1 MAQTAQDILESVFG
15 LTAFRGFQKDVIET
29 VAAGG
34 DALVLMPTGGGK
46 SLCYQIPALMRS
58 GMAVVVSP
66 LIALMADQVRALS
79 DAGVKAAYLNSTLAW
94 PEVADIKR
102 RAAAGDVDILY
113 VAPERLV
120 LESTLQFLSTV
131 RLSLFAIDE
140 AHCVSMWGHDFRPEY
155 AQLSVLRERWP
166 EVPRIALTA
175 TADLATREEICERL
189 LVNPKRFVA
198 SFDRPNI
205 RYRIVEKDH
214 AQHQLTHFIEDEHR
228 GESGIVYCLSRAKA
242 ESTAEKLVARGIN
255 ARAYHAGMDSQMRH
269 DNQAWF
275 INTPGAVICATI
287 AFGMGIDKPDVR
299 FVAHIDMPKSIENY
313 FQETGRAGRDGKPAQ
328 AWMCYGL
335 ADVVNQ
341 MRLIEMSDADDLY
354 KRRSSIK
361 LDAML
366 ALAET
371 VHCRRK
377 LLLNYFGEEAPE
389 TCGNCDNCRNP
400 KPKVDARAALKMAL
414 EALRDIGDKFKA
426 DYLVNVLVGK
436 TTALIKSYGHNKS
449 KWFGA
454 GAEHDARFWGAVLR
468 QALILGLIDKN
479 IENYGLISVNKKGEG
494 YIALPFPVT
503 VTLDHDY
510 DEEEKESES
519 VAPMGKGGAADEEL
533 FSMLKDLRKKVAKQ
547 HGLPPFVIFQD
558 PSLED
563 MAVQYP
569 ITFEEMQNITGV
581 GVGKARKF
589 GEEFIRL
596 IKAYVEEKEIIRP
609 QDMIVKGVASK
620 SGNKIFI
627 IQSIDRKMDF
637 EDIARAKDLDF
648 DELLTEIEG
657 IVNAGTK
664 LDISYYLKEFMDED
678 KIEDIYLYFK
688 EDAESDSLDAA
699 IEELGADYTEE
710 EIRLVRI
717 KFMCEQGN

>member
-1 MAQTAQDILESVFG
+1 MNVPVFCFCLKTATGAAQVQSRPSSLGTHGPLFSESKLAQTAQDILESVFG

-29 VAAGG
+29 VAAGD

-79 DAGVKAAYLNSTLAW
+79 DAGVKAAYINSTLAW

-214 AQHQLTHFIEDEHR
+214 AQRQLTHFIEDEHR

-313 FQETGRAGRDGKPAQ
+313 FQETGRAGRDGKPAE

-335 ADVVNQ
+335 TDVVNQ

-389 TCGNCDNCRNP
+389 TCGNCDNCLEPPEIIDATVAAQKLVSCIWRCNKLSGHTFGARHIVDVLLGNP
-400 KPKVDARAALKMAL
+400 TEKVFAEGHDKLSTFGIGKDLDPDQWRRLIRQLIVLRILTVDAERYSALALAGGRASELLKGKIRVTMRKNGLTATKAKSGRRGNKEEWNPSEEKRL
-414 EALRDIGDKFKA
+414 LFEALRAWRLEEARRLEQPAYCIFWDSALKA
-426 DYLVNVLVGK
+426 I
-436 TTALIKSYGHNKS
+436 A
-449 KWFGA
+449 
-454 GAEHDARFWGAVLR
+454 
-468 QALILGLIDKN
+468 QAKPGTI
-479 IENYGLISVNKKGEG
+479 
-494 YIALPFPVT
+494 
-503 VTLDHDY
+503 
-510 DEEEKESES
+510 
-519 VAPMGKGGAADEEL
+519 
-533 FSMLKDLRKKVAKQ
+533 
-547 HGLPPFVIFQD
+547 
-558 PSLED
+558 
-563 MAVQYP
+563 
-569 ITFEEMQNITGV
+569 EEMRRIDRIGNGRIE
-581 GVGKARKF
+581 KY
-589 GEEFIRL
+589 GEALLEV
-596 IKAYVEEKEIIRP
+596 IKA
-609 QDMIVKGVASK
+609 
-620 SGNKIFI
+620 
-627 IQSIDRKMDF
+627 F
-637 EDIARAKDLDF
+637 E
-648 DELLTEIEG
+648 
-657 IVNAGTK
+657 
-664 LDISYYLKEFMDED
+664 
-678 KIEDIYLYFK
+678 
-688 EDAESDSLDAA
+688 
-699 IEELGADYTEE
+699 ADDT
-710 EIRLVRI
+710 RL
-717 KFMCEQGN
+717 

>member
-79 DAGVKAAYLNSTLAW
+79 DAGVKAAYINSTLAW

-214 AQHQLTHFIEDEHR
+214 AQRQLTHFIEDEHR

-313 FQETGRAGRDGKPAQ
+313 FQETGRAGRDGKPAE

-389 TCGNCDNCRNP
+389 TCGNCDNCLEPSEIIDATVAAQKLVSCIWRCNKLSGHTFGARHIVDVLLGNP
-400 KPKVDARAALKMAL
+400 TEKVFAEGHDKLSTFGIGKDLDPDQWRRLIRQLIVLRILTVDAERYSALALAGSRASELLKGKIRVTMRKNGLTATKAKSGRRGNKEEWNPSEETRL
-414 EALRDIGDKFKA
+414 LFEALRAWRLEEARRLEQPAYCIFWDSALKA
-426 DYLVNVLVGK
+426 I
-436 TTALIKSYGHNKS
+436 A
-449 KWFGA
+449 
-454 GAEHDARFWGAVLR
+454 
-468 QALILGLIDKN
+468 QAKPGTI
-479 IENYGLISVNKKGEG
+479 
-494 YIALPFPVT
+494 
-503 VTLDHDY
+503 
-510 DEEEKESES
+510 
-519 VAPMGKGGAADEEL
+519 
-533 FSMLKDLRKKVAKQ
+533 
-547 HGLPPFVIFQD
+547 
-558 PSLED
+558 
-563 MAVQYP
+563 
-569 ITFEEMQNITGV
+569 EEMRRIDRIGNGRIE
-581 GVGKARKF
+581 KY
-589 GEEFIRL
+589 GEALLEV
-596 IKAYVEEKEIIRP
+596 IKA
-609 QDMIVKGVASK
+609 
-620 SGNKIFI
+620 
-627 IQSIDRKMDF
+627 F
-637 EDIARAKDLDF
+637 E
-648 DELLTEIEG
+648 
-657 IVNAGTK
+657 
-664 LDISYYLKEFMDED
+664 
-678 KIEDIYLYFK
+678 
-688 EDAESDSLDAA
+688 
-699 IEELGADYTEE
+699 ADDT
-710 EIRLVRI
+710 RL
-717 KFMCEQGN
+717 

>member
-29 VAAGG
+29 VAAGD

-66 LIALMADQVRALS
+66 LIALMADQVGALS
-79 DAGVKAAYLNSTLAW
+79 DAGVKAAYINSTLAW

-214 AQHQLTHFIEDEHR
+214 AQRQLTHFIEDEHR

-389 TCGNCDNCRNP
+389 TCGNCDNCLEPPEIIDATVAAQKLVSCIWRCNKLSGHTFGARHIVDVLLGNP
-400 KPKVDARAALKMAL
+400 TEKVFAEGHDKLSTFGIGKDLDPDQWRRLIRQLIVLRILTVDAERYSALALAGGRASELLKGKIRVTMRKNGLTATKAKSGRRGNKEEWNPSEETRL
-414 EALRDIGDKFKA
+414 LFEALRAWRLEEARRLEQPAYCIFWDSALKA
-426 DYLVNVLVGK
+426 I
-436 TTALIKSYGHNKS
+436 A
-449 KWFGA
+449 
-454 GAEHDARFWGAVLR
+454 
-468 QALILGLIDKN
+468 QAKPGTI
-479 IENYGLISVNKKGEG
+479 
-494 YIALPFPVT
+494 
-503 VTLDHDY
+503 
-510 DEEEKESES
+510 
-519 VAPMGKGGAADEEL
+519 
-533 FSMLKDLRKKVAKQ
+533 
-547 HGLPPFVIFQD
+547 
-558 PSLED
+558 
-563 MAVQYP
+563 
-569 ITFEEMQNITGV
+569 EEMRRIDRIGNGRIE
-581 GVGKARKF
+581 KY
-589 GEEFIRL
+589 GEALLEV
-596 IKAYVEEKEIIRP
+596 IKA
-609 QDMIVKGVASK
+609 
-620 SGNKIFI
+620 
-627 IQSIDRKMDF
+627 F
-637 EDIARAKDLDF
+637 E
-648 DELLTEIEG
+648 
-657 IVNAGTK
+657 
-664 LDISYYLKEFMDED
+664 
-678 KIEDIYLYFK
+678 
-688 EDAESDSLDAA
+688 
-699 IEELGADYTEE
+699 ADDT
-710 EIRLVRI
+710 RL
-717 KFMCEQGN
+717 

>member
-79 DAGVKAAYLNSTLAW
+79 DAGVKAAYINSTLAW

-214 AQHQLTHFIEDEHR
+214 AQRQLTHFIEDEHR

-389 TCGNCDNCRNP
+389 TCGNCDNCLEPPEIIDATVAAQKLVSCIWRCNKLSGHTFGARHIVDVLLGNP
-400 KPKVDARAALKMAL
+400 TEKVFAEGHDKLSTFGIGKDLDPDQWRRLIRQLIVLRILTVDAERYSALALAGGRASELLKGKIRVTMRKNGLTATKAKSGRRGNKEEWNPSEETRL
-414 EALRDIGDKFKA
+414 LFEALRAWRLEEARRLEQPAYCIFWDSALKA
-426 DYLVNVLVGK
+426 I
-436 TTALIKSYGHNKS
+436 A
-449 KWFGA
+449 
-454 GAEHDARFWGAVLR
+454 
-468 QALILGLIDKN
+468 QAKPGTI
-479 IENYGLISVNKKGEG
+479 
-494 YIALPFPVT
+494 
-503 VTLDHDY
+503 
-510 DEEEKESES
+510 
-519 VAPMGKGGAADEEL
+519 
-533 FSMLKDLRKKVAKQ
+533 
-547 HGLPPFVIFQD
+547 
-558 PSLED
+558 
-563 MAVQYP
+563 
-569 ITFEEMQNITGV
+569 EEMRRIDRIGNGRIE
-581 GVGKARKF
+581 KY
-589 GEEFIRL
+589 GEALLEV
-596 IKAYVEEKEIIRP
+596 IKA
-609 QDMIVKGVASK
+609 
-620 SGNKIFI
+620 
-627 IQSIDRKMDF
+627 F
-637 EDIARAKDLDF
+637 E
-648 DELLTEIEG
+648 
-657 IVNAGTK
+657 
-664 LDISYYLKEFMDED
+664 
-678 KIEDIYLYFK
+678 
-688 EDAESDSLDAA
+688 
-699 IEELGADYTEE
+699 ADDT
-710 EIRLVRI
+710 RL
-717 KFMCEQGN
+717 

>member
-79 DAGVKAAYLNSTLAW
+79 DAGVKAAYINSTLAW

-102 RAAAGDVDILY
+102 RVAAGDVDILY

-214 AQHQLTHFIEDEHR
+214 AQRQLTHFIEDEHR

-313 FQETGRAGRDGKPAQ
+313 FQETGRAGRDGKPAE

-389 TCGNCDNCRNP
+389 TCGNCDNCLEPPEIIDATVAAQKLVSCIWRCNKLSGHTFGARHIVDVLLGNP
-400 KPKVDARAALKMAL
+400 TEKVFAEGHDKLSTFGIGKDLDPDQWRRLIRQLIVLRILTVDAERYSALALAGGRASELLKGKIRVTMRKNGLTATKAKSGRRGNKEEWNPSEETRL
-414 EALRDIGDKFKA
+414 LFEALRAWRLEEARRLEQPAYCIFWDSALKA
-426 DYLVNVLVGK
+426 I
-436 TTALIKSYGHNKS
+436 A
-449 KWFGA
+449 
-454 GAEHDARFWGAVLR
+454 
-468 QALILGLIDKN
+468 QAKPGTI
-479 IENYGLISVNKKGEG
+479 
-494 YIALPFPVT
+494 
-503 VTLDHDY
+503 
-510 DEEEKESES
+510 
-519 VAPMGKGGAADEEL
+519 
-533 FSMLKDLRKKVAKQ
+533 
-547 HGLPPFVIFQD
+547 
-558 PSLED
+558 
-563 MAVQYP
+563 
-569 ITFEEMQNITGV
+569 EEMRRIDRIGNGRIE
-581 GVGKARKF
+581 KY
-589 GEEFIRL
+589 GEALLEV
-596 IKAYVEEKEIIRP
+596 IKA
-609 QDMIVKGVASK
+609 
-620 SGNKIFI
+620 
-627 IQSIDRKMDF
+627 F
-637 EDIARAKDLDF
+637 E
-648 DELLTEIEG
+648 
-657 IVNAGTK
+657 
-664 LDISYYLKEFMDED
+664 
-678 KIEDIYLYFK
+678 
-688 EDAESDSLDAA
+688 
-699 IEELGADYTEE
+699 ADDTH
-710 EIRLVRI
+710 L
-717 KFMCEQGN
+717 

>member
-79 DAGVKAAYLNSTLAW
+79 DAGVKAAYINSTLAW

-214 AQHQLTHFIEDEHR
+214 AQRQLTHFIEDEHR

-313 FQETGRAGRDGKPAQ
+313 FQETGRAGRDGKPAE

-361 LDAML
+361 LDEML

-389 TCGNCDNCRNP
+389 TCGNCDNCLEPPEIIDATVAAQKLVSCIWRCNKLSGHTFGARHIVDVLLGNP
-400 KPKVDARAALKMAL
+400 TEKVFAEGHDKLSTFGIGKDLDPDQWRRLIRQLIVLRILTVDAERYSALALAGGRASELLKGKIRVTMRKNGLTATKAKSGRRGNKEEWNPSEETRL
-414 EALRDIGDKFKA
+414 LFEALRAWRLEEARRLEQPAYCIFWDSALKA
-426 DYLVNVLVGK
+426 I
-436 TTALIKSYGHNKS
+436 A
-449 KWFGA
+449 
-454 GAEHDARFWGAVLR
+454 
-468 QALILGLIDKN
+468 QAKPGTI
-479 IENYGLISVNKKGEG
+479 
-494 YIALPFPVT
+494 
-503 VTLDHDY
+503 
-510 DEEEKESES
+510 
-519 VAPMGKGGAADEEL
+519 
-533 FSMLKDLRKKVAKQ
+533 
-547 HGLPPFVIFQD
+547 
-558 PSLED
+558 
-563 MAVQYP
+563 
-569 ITFEEMQNITGV
+569 EEMRRIDRIGNGRIE
-581 GVGKARKF
+581 KY
-589 GEEFIRL
+589 GEALLEV
-596 IKAYVEEKEIIRP
+596 IKA
-609 QDMIVKGVASK
+609 
-620 SGNKIFI
+620 
-627 IQSIDRKMDF
+627 F
-637 EDIARAKDLDF
+637 E
-648 DELLTEIEG
+648 
-657 IVNAGTK
+657 
-664 LDISYYLKEFMDED
+664 
-678 KIEDIYLYFK
+678 
-688 EDAESDSLDAA
+688 
-699 IEELGADYTEE
+699 ADDT
-710 EIRLVRI
+710 RL
-717 KFMCEQGN
+717 

>member
-79 DAGVKAAYLNSTLAW
+79 DAGVKAAYINSTLAW

-214 AQHQLTHFIEDEHR
+214 AQRQLTHFIEDEHR

-313 FQETGRAGRDGKPAQ
+313 FQETGRAGRDGKPAE

-389 TCGNCDNCRNP
+389 TCGNCDNCLEPPEIIDATIAAQKLVSCIWRCNKLSGHTFGARHIVDVLLGNP
-400 KPKVDARAALKMAL
+400 TEKVFAEGHDKLSTFGIGKDLAPDQWRRLIRQLIVLRILTVDAERYSALALAGGRASELLKGKIRVTMRKNGLTATKAKSGRRGNKEEWNPSEETRL
-414 EALRDIGDKFKA
+414 LFEALRAWRLEEARRLEQPAYCIFWDSALKA
-426 DYLVNVLVGK
+426 I
-436 TTALIKSYGHNKS
+436 A
-449 KWFGA
+449 
-454 GAEHDARFWGAVLR
+454 
-468 QALILGLIDKN
+468 QAKPGTI
-479 IENYGLISVNKKGEG
+479 
-494 YIALPFPVT
+494 
-503 VTLDHDY
+503 
-510 DEEEKESES
+510 
-519 VAPMGKGGAADEEL
+519 
-533 FSMLKDLRKKVAKQ
+533 
-547 HGLPPFVIFQD
+547 
-558 PSLED
+558 
-563 MAVQYP
+563 
-569 ITFEEMQNITGV
+569 EEMRRIDRIGNGRIE
-581 GVGKARKF
+581 KY
-589 GEEFIRL
+589 GEALLEV
-596 IKAYVEEKEIIRP
+596 IKA
-609 QDMIVKGVASK
+609 
-620 SGNKIFI
+620 
-627 IQSIDRKMDF
+627 F
-637 EDIARAKDLDF
+637 E
-648 DELLTEIEG
+648 
-657 IVNAGTK
+657 
-664 LDISYYLKEFMDED
+664 
-678 KIEDIYLYFK
+678 
-688 EDAESDSLDAA
+688 
-699 IEELGADYTEE
+699 ADDT
-710 EIRLVRI
+710 RL
-717 KFMCEQGN
+717 

>member
-79 DAGVKAAYLNSTLAW
+79 DAGVKAAYINSTLAW

-214 AQHQLTHFIEDEHR
+214 AQRQLTHFIEDEHR

-389 TCGNCDNCRNP
+389 TCGNCDNCLEPPEKLVSCIWRCNKLSGHTFGARHIVDVLLGNP
-400 KPKVDARAALKMAL
+400 TEKVFAEGHDKLSTFGIGKDLDPDQWRRLIRQLIVLRILTVDAERYSALALAGGRASELLKGKIRVTMRKNGLTATKAKSGRRGNKEEWNPSEETRL
-414 EALRDIGDKFKA
+414 LFEALRAWRLEEARRLEQPAYCIFWDSALKA
-426 DYLVNVLVGK
+426 I
-436 TTALIKSYGHNKS
+436 A
-449 KWFGA
+449 
-454 GAEHDARFWGAVLR
+454 
-468 QALILGLIDKN
+468 QAKPGTI
-479 IENYGLISVNKKGEG
+479 
-494 YIALPFPVT
+494 
-503 VTLDHDY
+503 
-510 DEEEKESES
+510 
-519 VAPMGKGGAADEEL
+519 
-533 FSMLKDLRKKVAKQ
+533 
-547 HGLPPFVIFQD
+547 
-558 PSLED
+558 
-563 MAVQYP
+563 
-569 ITFEEMQNITGV
+569 EEMRRIDRIGNGRIE
-581 GVGKARKF
+581 KY
-589 GEEFIRL
+589 GEALLEV
-596 IKAYVEEKEIIRP
+596 IKA
-609 QDMIVKGVASK
+609 
-620 SGNKIFI
+620 
-627 IQSIDRKMDF
+627 F
-637 EDIARAKDLDF
+637 E
-648 DELLTEIEG
+648 
-657 IVNAGTK
+657 
-664 LDISYYLKEFMDED
+664 
-678 KIEDIYLYFK
+678 
-688 EDAESDSLDAA
+688 
-699 IEELGADYTEE
+699 ADDT
-710 EIRLVRI
+710 RL
-717 KFMCEQGN
+717 

>member
-79 DAGVKAAYLNSTLAW
+79 DAGVKAAYINSTLAW

-102 RAAAGDVDILY
+102 RVAAGDVDILY

-214 AQHQLTHFIEDEHR
+214 AQRQLTHFIEDEHR

-313 FQETGRAGRDGKPAQ
+313 FQETGRAGRDGKPAE

-389 TCGNCDNCRNP
+389 TCGNCDNCLEPPEIIDATVAAQKLVSCIWRCNKLSGHTFGARHIVDVLLGNP
-400 KPKVDARAALKMAL
+400 TEKVFAEGHDKLSTFGIGKDLDPDQWRRLIRQLIVLRILTVDAERYSALALAGGRASELLKGKIRVTMRKNGLTATKAKSGRRGNKEEWNPSEETRL
-414 EALRDIGDKFKA
+414 LFEALRAWRLEEARRLEQPAYCIFWDSALKA
-426 DYLVNVLVGK
+426 I
-436 TTALIKSYGHNKS
+436 A
-449 KWFGA
+449 
-454 GAEHDARFWGAVLR
+454 
-468 QALILGLIDKN
+468 QAKPGTI
-479 IENYGLISVNKKGEG
+479 
-494 YIALPFPVT
+494 
-503 VTLDHDY
+503 
-510 DEEEKESES
+510 
-519 VAPMGKGGAADEEL
+519 
-533 FSMLKDLRKKVAKQ
+533 
-547 HGLPPFVIFQD
+547 
-558 PSLED
+558 
-563 MAVQYP
+563 
-569 ITFEEMQNITGV
+569 EEMRRIDRIGNGRIE
-581 GVGKARKF
+581 KY
-589 GEEFIRL
+589 GEALLEV
-596 IKAYVEEKEIIRP
+596 IKA
-609 QDMIVKGVASK
+609 
-620 SGNKIFI
+620 
-627 IQSIDRKMDF
+627 F
-637 EDIARAKDLDF
+637 E
-648 DELLTEIEG
+648 
-657 IVNAGTK
+657 
-664 LDISYYLKEFMDED
+664 
-678 KIEDIYLYFK
+678 
-688 EDAESDSLDAA
+688 
-699 IEELGADYTEE
+699 ADDT
-710 EIRLVRI
+710 RL
-717 KFMCEQGN
+717 

>member
-79 DAGVKAAYLNSTLAW
+79 DAGVKAAYINSTLAW

-102 RAAAGDVDILY
+102 RATAGDVDILY

-214 AQHQLTHFIEDEHR
+214 AQRQLTHFIEDEHR

-389 TCGNCDNCRNP
+389 TCGNCDNCLEPPEIIDATVAAQKLVSCIWRCNKLSGHTFGARHIVDVLLGNP
-400 KPKVDARAALKMAL
+400 TEKVFAEGHDKLSTFGIGKDLDPDQWRRLIRQLIVLRILTVDAERYSALALAGGRASELLKGKIRVTMRKNGLTATKAKSGRRGNKEEWNPSEETRL
-414 EALRDIGDKFKA
+414 LFEALRAWRLEEARRLEQPAYCIFWDSALKA
-426 DYLVNVLVGK
+426 I
-436 TTALIKSYGHNKS
+436 A
-449 KWFGA
+449 
-454 GAEHDARFWGAVLR
+454 
-468 QALILGLIDKN
+468 QAKPGTI
-479 IENYGLISVNKKGEG
+479 
-494 YIALPFPVT
+494 
-503 VTLDHDY
+503 
-510 DEEEKESES
+510 
-519 VAPMGKGGAADEEL
+519 
-533 FSMLKDLRKKVAKQ
+533 
-547 HGLPPFVIFQD
+547 
-558 PSLED
+558 
-563 MAVQYP
+563 
-569 ITFEEMQNITGV
+569 EEMRRIDRIGNGRIE
-581 GVGKARKF
+581 KY
-589 GEEFIRL
+589 GEALLEV
-596 IKAYVEEKEIIRP
+596 IKA
-609 QDMIVKGVASK
+609 
-620 SGNKIFI
+620 
-627 IQSIDRKMDF
+627 F
-637 EDIARAKDLDF
+637 E
-648 DELLTEIEG
+648 
-657 IVNAGTK
+657 
-664 LDISYYLKEFMDED
+664 
-678 KIEDIYLYFK
+678 
-688 EDAESDSLDAA
+688 
-699 IEELGADYTEE
+699 ADDT
-710 EIRLVRI
+710 RL
-717 KFMCEQGN
+717 

>member
-1 MAQTAQDILESVFG
+1 MLKCLPLTGGRTGTVFSENFRVNVPVFFFCLKTATGAAQVQSRPSSLGPLFSESKLAQTAQDILESVFG

-79 DAGVKAAYLNSTLAW
+79 DAGVKAAYINSTLAW

-214 AQHQLTHFIEDEHR
+214 AQRQLTHFIEDEHR

-313 FQETGRAGRDGKPAQ
+313 FQETGRAGRDGKPAE

-389 TCGNCDNCRNP
+389 TCGNCDNCLEPPEIIDATVAAQKLVSCIWRCNKLSGHTFGARHIVDVLLGNP
-400 KPKVDARAALKMAL
+400 TEKVFAEGHDKLSTFGIGKDLDPDQWRRLIRQLIVLRILTVDAERYSALALAGGRASELLKGKIRVTMRKNGLTATKAKSGRRGNKEEWNPSEETRL
-414 EALRDIGDKFKA
+414 LFEALRAWRLEEARRLEQPAYCIFWDSALKA
-426 DYLVNVLVGK
+426 I
-436 TTALIKSYGHNKS
+436 A
-449 KWFGA
+449 
-454 GAEHDARFWGAVLR
+454 
-468 QALILGLIDKN
+468 QAKPGTI
-479 IENYGLISVNKKGEG
+479 
-494 YIALPFPVT
+494 
-503 VTLDHDY
+503 
-510 DEEEKESES
+510 
-519 VAPMGKGGAADEEL
+519 
-533 FSMLKDLRKKVAKQ
+533 
-547 HGLPPFVIFQD
+547 
-558 PSLED
+558 
-563 MAVQYP
+563 
-569 ITFEEMQNITGV
+569 EEMRRIDRIGNGRIE
-581 GVGKARKF
+581 KY
-589 GEEFIRL
+589 GEALLEV
-596 IKAYVEEKEIIRP
+596 IKA
-609 QDMIVKGVASK
+609 
-620 SGNKIFI
+620 
-627 IQSIDRKMDF
+627 F
-637 EDIARAKDLDF
+637 E
-648 DELLTEIEG
+648 
-657 IVNAGTK
+657 
-664 LDISYYLKEFMDED
+664 
-678 KIEDIYLYFK
+678 
-688 EDAESDSLDAA
+688 
-699 IEELGADYTEE
+699 ADDT
-710 EIRLVRI
+710 RL
-717 KFMCEQGN
+717 

>member
-29 VAAGG
+29 VAAGD

-66 LIALMADQVRALS
+66 LIALMADQVGALS
-79 DAGVKAAYLNSTLAW
+79 DAGVKAAYINSTLAW

-214 AQHQLTHFIEDEHR
+214 AQRQLTHFIEDEHR

-313 FQETGRAGRDGKPAQ
+313 FQETGRAGRDGKPAE

-389 TCGNCDNCRNP
+389 TCGNCDNCLEPPEIIDATVAAQKLVSCIWRCNKLSGHTFGARHIVDVLLGNP
-400 KPKVDARAALKMAL
+400 TEKVFAEGHDKLSTFGIGKDLDPDQWRRLIRQLIVLRILTVDAERYSALALAGGRASELLKGKIRVTMRKNGLTATKAKSGRRGNKEEWNPSEETRL
-414 EALRDIGDKFKA
+414 LFEALRAWRLEEARRLEQPAYCIFWDSALKA
-426 DYLVNVLVGK
+426 I
-436 TTALIKSYGHNKS
+436 A
-449 KWFGA
+449 
-454 GAEHDARFWGAVLR
+454 
-468 QALILGLIDKN
+468 QAKPGTI
-479 IENYGLISVNKKGEG
+479 
-494 YIALPFPVT
+494 
-503 VTLDHDY
+503 
-510 DEEEKESES
+510 
-519 VAPMGKGGAADEEL
+519 
-533 FSMLKDLRKKVAKQ
+533 
-547 HGLPPFVIFQD
+547 
-558 PSLED
+558 
-563 MAVQYP
+563 
-569 ITFEEMQNITGV
+569 EEM
-581 GVGKARKF
+581 R
-589 GEEFIRL
+589 R
-596 IKAYVEEKEIIRP
+596 
-609 QDMIVKGVASK
+609 
-620 SGNKIFI
+620 
-627 IQSIDRKMDF
+627 IDRIGNGRIEKYG
-637 EDIARAKDLDF
+637 EAPLERAL
-648 DELLTEIEG
+648 
-657 IVNAGTK
+657 
-664 LDISYYLKEFMDED
+664 
-678 KIEDIYLYFK
+678 
-688 EDAESDSLDAA
+688 
-699 IEELGADYTEE
+699 
-710 EIRLVRI
+710 
-717 KFMCEQGN
+717 

>member
-1 MAQTAQDILESVFG
+1 MNVPVFFFCLKTATGAAQVQSRPSSLGTHGPLFSESKLAQTAQDILESVFG

-29 VAAGG
+29 VAAGD

-79 DAGVKAAYLNSTLAW
+79 DAGVKAAYINSTLAW

-102 RAAAGDVDILY
+102 RAVAGDVDILY

-214 AQHQLTHFIEDEHR
+214 AQRQLTHFIEDEHR

-313 FQETGRAGRDGKPAQ
+313 FQETGRAGRDGKPAE

-389 TCGNCDNCRNP
+389 TCGNCDNCLEPPEIIDATIAAQKLVSCIWRCNKLSGHTFGARHIVDVLLGNP
-400 KPKVDARAALKMAL
+400 TEKVFAEGHDKLSTFGIGKDLDPDQWRRLIRQLIVLRILTVDAERYSALALAGGRASELLKGKIRVTMRKNGLTATKAKSGRRGNKEEWNPSEETRL
-414 EALRDIGDKFKA
+414 LFEALRAWRLEEARRLEQPAYCIFWDSALKA
-426 DYLVNVLVGK
+426 I
-436 TTALIKSYGHNKS
+436 A
-449 KWFGA
+449 
-454 GAEHDARFWGAVLR
+454 
-468 QALILGLIDKN
+468 QAKPGTI
-479 IENYGLISVNKKGEG
+479 
-494 YIALPFPVT
+494 
-503 VTLDHDY
+503 
-510 DEEEKESES
+510 
-519 VAPMGKGGAADEEL
+519 
-533 FSMLKDLRKKVAKQ
+533 
-547 HGLPPFVIFQD
+547 
-558 PSLED
+558 
-563 MAVQYP
+563 
-569 ITFEEMQNITGV
+569 EEMRRIDRIGNGRIE
-581 GVGKARKF
+581 KY
-589 GEEFIRL
+589 GEALLEV
-596 IKAYVEEKEIIRP
+596 IKA
-609 QDMIVKGVASK
+609 
-620 SGNKIFI
+620 
-627 IQSIDRKMDF
+627 F
-637 EDIARAKDLDF
+637 E
-648 DELLTEIEG
+648 
-657 IVNAGTK
+657 
-664 LDISYYLKEFMDED
+664 
-678 KIEDIYLYFK
+678 
-688 EDAESDSLDAA
+688 
-699 IEELGADYTEE
+699 ADDT
-710 EIRLVRI
+710 RL
-717 KFMCEQGN
+717 

>member
-1 MAQTAQDILESVFG
+1 MNVPVFCFCLKTATGAAQVQSRPSSLGTHGPLFSESKLAQTAQDILESVFG

-29 VAAGG
+29 VAAGD

-79 DAGVKAAYLNSTLAW
+79 DAGVKAAYINSTLAW

-175 TADLATREEICERL
+175 TADLVTREEICERL

-214 AQHQLTHFIEDEHR
+214 AQRQLTHFIEDEHR

-242 ESTAEKLVARGIN
+242 ESTAEKLVVCGIN

-313 FQETGRAGRDGKPAQ
+313 FQETGRAGRDGKPAE

-377 LLLNYFGEEAPE
+377 LLLHYFGEEAPE
-389 TCGNCDNCRNP
+389 TCGNCDNCLEPPEIIDATVAAQKLVSCIWRCNKLSGHTFGARHIVDVLLGNP
-400 KPKVDARAALKMAL
+400 TEKVFAEGHDKLSTFGIGKDLDPDQWRRLIRQLIVLRILTVDAERYSALALAGGRASELLKGKIRVTMRKNGLTATKAKSGRRGNKEEWNPSEETRL
-414 EALRDIGDKFKA
+414 LFEALRAWRLEEARRLEQPAYCIFWDSALKA
-426 DYLVNVLVGK
+426 I
-436 TTALIKSYGHNKS
+436 A
-449 KWFGA
+449 
-454 GAEHDARFWGAVLR
+454 
-468 QALILGLIDKN
+468 QAKPGTI
-479 IENYGLISVNKKGEG
+479 
-494 YIALPFPVT
+494 
-503 VTLDHDY
+503 
-510 DEEEKESES
+510 
-519 VAPMGKGGAADEEL
+519 
-533 FSMLKDLRKKVAKQ
+533 
-547 HGLPPFVIFQD
+547 
-558 PSLED
+558 
-563 MAVQYP
+563 
-569 ITFEEMQNITGV
+569 EEMRRIDRIGNGRIE
-581 GVGKARKF
+581 KY
-589 GEEFIRL
+589 GEALLEV
-596 IKAYVEEKEIIRP
+596 IKA
-609 QDMIVKGVASK
+609 
-620 SGNKIFI
+620 
-627 IQSIDRKMDF
+627 F
-637 EDIARAKDLDF
+637 E
-648 DELLTEIEG
+648 
-657 IVNAGTK
+657 
-664 LDISYYLKEFMDED
+664 
-678 KIEDIYLYFK
+678 
-688 EDAESDSLDAA
+688 
-699 IEELGADYTEE
+699 ADDT
-710 EIRLVRI
+710 RL
-717 KFMCEQGN
+717 

>member
-214 AQHQLTHFIEDEHR
+214 AQRQLTHFIEDEHR

-389 TCGNCDNCRNP
+389 TCGNCDNCLEPPEIIDATVAAQKLVSCIWRCNKLSGHTFGARHIVDVLLGNP
-400 KPKVDARAALKMAL
+400 TEKVFAEGHDKLSTFGIGKDLDPDQWRRLIRQLIVLRILTVDAESYSALALAGGRASELLKGKIRVTMRKNGLTATKAKSGRHGNKEEWNPSEETRL
-414 EALRDIGDKFKA
+414 LFEALRAWRLEEARRLEQPAYCIFWDSALKA
-426 DYLVNVLVGK
+426 I
-436 TTALIKSYGHNKS
+436 A
-449 KWFGA
+449 
-454 GAEHDARFWGAVLR
+454 
-468 QALILGLIDKN
+468 QAKPGTI
-479 IENYGLISVNKKGEG
+479 
-494 YIALPFPVT
+494 
-503 VTLDHDY
+503 
-510 DEEEKESES
+510 
-519 VAPMGKGGAADEEL
+519 
-533 FSMLKDLRKKVAKQ
+533 
-547 HGLPPFVIFQD
+547 
-558 PSLED
+558 
-563 MAVQYP
+563 
-569 ITFEEMQNITGV
+569 EEMRRIDRIGNGRIE
-581 GVGKARKF
+581 KY
-589 GEEFIRL
+589 GEALLEV
-596 IKAYVEEKEIIRP
+596 IKA
-609 QDMIVKGVASK
+609 
-620 SGNKIFI
+620 
-627 IQSIDRKMDF
+627 F
-637 EDIARAKDLDF
+637 E
-648 DELLTEIEG
+648 
-657 IVNAGTK
+657 
-664 LDISYYLKEFMDED
+664 
-678 KIEDIYLYFK
+678 
-688 EDAESDSLDAA
+688 
-699 IEELGADYTEE
+699 ADDT
-710 EIRLVRI
+710 RL
-717 KFMCEQGN
+717 

>member
-389 TCGNCDNCRNP
+389 TCGNCDNCLEPPEIIDATVAAQKLVSCIWRCNKLSGHTFGARHIVDVLLGNP
-400 KPKVDARAALKMAL
+400 TEKVFAEGHDKLSTFGIGKDLDPDQWRRLIRQLIVLRILTVDAERYSALALAGGRASELLKGKIRVTMRKNGLTATKAKSGRRGNKEEWTPSEETRL
-414 EALRDIGDKFKA
+414 LFEALRAWRLEEARRLEQPAYCIFWDSALKA
-426 DYLVNVLVGK
+426 I
-436 TTALIKSYGHNKS
+436 A
-449 KWFGA
+449 
-454 GAEHDARFWGAVLR
+454 
-468 QALILGLIDKN
+468 QAKPGTI
-479 IENYGLISVNKKGEG
+479 
-494 YIALPFPVT
+494 
-503 VTLDHDY
+503 
-510 DEEEKESES
+510 
-519 VAPMGKGGAADEEL
+519 
-533 FSMLKDLRKKVAKQ
+533 
-547 HGLPPFVIFQD
+547 
-558 PSLED
+558 
-563 MAVQYP
+563 
-569 ITFEEMQNITGV
+569 EEMRRIDRIGNGRIE
-581 GVGKARKF
+581 KY
-589 GEEFIRL
+589 GEALLEV
-596 IKAYVEEKEIIRP
+596 IKA
-609 QDMIVKGVASK
+609 
-620 SGNKIFI
+620 
-627 IQSIDRKMDF
+627 F
-637 EDIARAKDLDF
+637 E
-648 DELLTEIEG
+648 
-657 IVNAGTK
+657 
-664 LDISYYLKEFMDED
+664 
-678 KIEDIYLYFK
+678 
-688 EDAESDSLDAA
+688 
-699 IEELGADYTEE
+699 ADDT
-710 EIRLVRI
+710 RL
-717 KFMCEQGN
+717 

>member
-79 DAGVKAAYLNSTLAW
+79 DAGVKAAYINSTLAW

-214 AQHQLTHFIEDEHR
+214 AQRQLTHFIEDEHR

-313 FQETGRAGRDGKPAQ
+313 FQETGRAGRDGKPAE

-389 TCGNCDNCRNP
+389 TCGNCDNCLEPPEIIDATVAAQKLVSCIWRCNKLSGHTFGARHIVDVLLGNP
-400 KPKVDARAALKMAL
+400 TEKVFAEGHDKLSTFGIGKELDPDQWRRLIRQLIVLRILTVDAERYSALALAGGRASELLKGKIRVTMRKNGLTATKAKSGRRGNKEEWNPSEETRL
-414 EALRDIGDKFKA
+414 LFEALRAWRLEEARRLEQPAYCIFWDSALKA
-426 DYLVNVLVGK
+426 I
-436 TTALIKSYGHNKS
+436 A
-449 KWFGA
+449 
-454 GAEHDARFWGAVLR
+454 
-468 QALILGLIDKN
+468 QAKPGTI
-479 IENYGLISVNKKGEG
+479 
-494 YIALPFPVT
+494 
-503 VTLDHDY
+503 
-510 DEEEKESES
+510 
-519 VAPMGKGGAADEEL
+519 
-533 FSMLKDLRKKVAKQ
+533 
-547 HGLPPFVIFQD
+547 
-558 PSLED
+558 
-563 MAVQYP
+563 
-569 ITFEEMQNITGV
+569 EEMRRIDRIGNGRIE
-581 GVGKARKF
+581 KY
-589 GEEFIRL
+589 GEALLEV
-596 IKAYVEEKEIIRP
+596 IKA
-609 QDMIVKGVASK
+609 
-620 SGNKIFI
+620 
-627 IQSIDRKMDF
+627 F
-637 EDIARAKDLDF
+637 E
-648 DELLTEIEG
+648 
-657 IVNAGTK
+657 
-664 LDISYYLKEFMDED
+664 
-678 KIEDIYLYFK
+678 
-688 EDAESDSLDAA
+688 
-699 IEELGADYTEE
+699 ADDT
-710 EIRLVRI
+710 RL
-717 KFMCEQGN
+717 

>member
-1 MAQTAQDILESVFG
+1 MNVPVFCFCLKTATGAAQVQSRPSSLGTHGPLFSESKLAQTAQDILESVFG

-79 DAGVKAAYLNSTLAW
+79 DAGVKAAYINSTLAW

-214 AQHQLTHFIEDEHR
+214 AQRQLTHFIEDEHR

-313 FQETGRAGRDGKPAQ
+313 FQETGRAGRDGKPAE

-335 ADVVNQ
+335 TDVVNQ

-389 TCGNCDNCRNP
+389 TCGNCDNCLEPPEIIDATVAAQKLVSCIWRCNKLSGHTFGARHIVDVLLGNP
-400 KPKVDARAALKMAL
+400 TEKVFAEGHDKLSTFGIGKDLDPDQWRRLIRQLIVLRILTVDAERYSALALAGGRASELLKGKIRVTMRKNGLTATKAKSGRRGNKEEWNPSEETRL
-414 EALRDIGDKFKA
+414 LFEALRAWRLEEARRLEQPAYCIFWDSALKA
-426 DYLVNVLVGK
+426 I
-436 TTALIKSYGHNKS
+436 A
-449 KWFGA
+449 
-454 GAEHDARFWGAVLR
+454 
-468 QALILGLIDKN
+468 QAKPGTI
-479 IENYGLISVNKKGEG
+479 
-494 YIALPFPVT
+494 
-503 VTLDHDY
+503 
-510 DEEEKESES
+510 
-519 VAPMGKGGAADEEL
+519 
-533 FSMLKDLRKKVAKQ
+533 
-547 HGLPPFVIFQD
+547 
-558 PSLED
+558 
-563 MAVQYP
+563 
-569 ITFEEMQNITGV
+569 EEMRRIDRIGNGRIE
-581 GVGKARKF
+581 KY
-589 GEEFIRL
+589 GEALLEV
-596 IKAYVEEKEIIRP
+596 IKA
-609 QDMIVKGVASK
+609 
-620 SGNKIFI
+620 
-627 IQSIDRKMDF
+627 F
-637 EDIARAKDLDF
+637 E
-648 DELLTEIEG
+648 
-657 IVNAGTK
+657 
-664 LDISYYLKEFMDED
+664 
-678 KIEDIYLYFK
+678 
-688 EDAESDSLDAA
+688 
-699 IEELGADYTEE
+699 ADDT
-710 EIRLVRI
+710 RL
-717 KFMCEQGN
+717 

>member
-29 VAAGG
+29 VAVGG

-214 AQHQLTHFIEDEHR
+214 AQRQLTHFIEDEHR

-313 FQETGRAGRDGKPAQ
+313 FQETGRAGRDGKPAE

-389 TCGNCDNCRNP
+389 TCGNCDNCLEPPEIIDATIAAQKLVSCIWRCNKLSGHTFGARHIVDVLLGNP
-400 KPKVDARAALKMAL
+400 TEKVFAEGHDKLSTFGIGKDLDPDQWRRLIRQLIVLRILTVDAERYSALALTGGRASELLKGKIRVTMRKNGLTATKAKSGRRGNKEEWNPSEETRL
-414 EALRDIGDKFKA
+414 LFEALRAWRLEEARRLEQPAYCIFWDSALKA
-426 DYLVNVLVGK
+426 I
-436 TTALIKSYGHNKS
+436 A
-449 KWFGA
+449 
-454 GAEHDARFWGAVLR
+454 
-468 QALILGLIDKN
+468 QAKPGTI
-479 IENYGLISVNKKGEG
+479 
-494 YIALPFPVT
+494 
-503 VTLDHDY
+503 
-510 DEEEKESES
+510 
-519 VAPMGKGGAADEEL
+519 
-533 FSMLKDLRKKVAKQ
+533 
-547 HGLPPFVIFQD
+547 
-558 PSLED
+558 
-563 MAVQYP
+563 
-569 ITFEEMQNITGV
+569 EEMRRIDRIGNGRIE
-581 GVGKARKF
+581 KY
-589 GEEFIRL
+589 GEALLEV
-596 IKAYVEEKEIIRP
+596 IKA
-609 QDMIVKGVASK
+609 
-620 SGNKIFI
+620 
-627 IQSIDRKMDF
+627 F
-637 EDIARAKDLDF
+637 E
-648 DELLTEIEG
+648 
-657 IVNAGTK
+657 
-664 LDISYYLKEFMDED
+664 
-678 KIEDIYLYFK
+678 
-688 EDAESDSLDAA
+688 
-699 IEELGADYTEE
+699 ADDT
-710 EIRLVRI
+710 RL
-717 KFMCEQGN
+717 

>member
-79 DAGVKAAYLNSTLAW
+79 DAGVKAAYINSTLAW

-214 AQHQLTHFIEDEHR
+214 AQRQLTHFIEDEHR

-313 FQETGRAGRDGKPAQ
+313 FQETGRAGRDGKPAE

-389 TCGNCDNCRNP
+389 TCGNCDNCLEPPEIIDATVAAQKLVSCIWRCNKLSGHTFGARHIVDVLLGNP
-400 KPKVDARAALKMAL
+400 TEKVFAEGHDKLSTFGIGKDLDPDQWRRLIRQLIVLRILTVDAERYSALALAGGRASELLKGKIRVTMRKNGLTATKAKSGRRGNKEEWNPSEETRL
-414 EALRDIGDKFKA
+414 LFEALRAWRLEEARRLEQPAYCIFWDSALKA
-426 DYLVNVLVGK
+426 I
-436 TTALIKSYGHNKS
+436 A
-449 KWFGA
+449 
-454 GAEHDARFWGAVLR
+454 
-468 QALILGLIDKN
+468 QAKPGTI
-479 IENYGLISVNKKGEG
+479 
-494 YIALPFPVT
+494 
-503 VTLDHDY
+503 
-510 DEEEKESES
+510 
-519 VAPMGKGGAADEEL
+519 
-533 FSMLKDLRKKVAKQ
+533 
-547 HGLPPFVIFQD
+547 
-558 PSLED
+558 
-563 MAVQYP
+563 
-569 ITFEEMQNITGV
+569 EEMRRIDRIGNGRIE
-581 GVGKARKF
+581 KY
-589 GEEFIRL
+589 GEALLEV
-596 IKAYVEEKEIIRP
+596 IKA
-609 QDMIVKGVASK
+609 
-620 SGNKIFI
+620 
-627 IQSIDRKMDF
+627 F
-637 EDIARAKDLDF
+637 E
-648 DELLTEIEG
+648 
-657 IVNAGTK
+657 
-664 LDISYYLKEFMDED
+664 
-678 KIEDIYLYFK
+678 
-688 EDAESDSLDAA
+688 
-699 IEELGADYTEE
+699 ADDTH
-710 EIRLVRI
+710 L
-717 KFMCEQGN
+717 

>member
-1 MAQTAQDILESVFG
+1 MNVPVFCFCLKTATGAAQVQSRPSSLGTHGPLFSESKLAQTAQDILESVFG

-29 VAAGG
+29 VAAGD

-79 DAGVKAAYLNSTLAW
+79 DAGVKAAYINSTLAW

-214 AQHQLTHFIEDEHR
+214 AQRQLTHFIEDEHR

-275 INTPGAVICATI
+275 INTPGTVICATI

-313 FQETGRAGRDGKPAQ
+313 FQETGRAGRDGKPAE

-335 ADVVNQ
+335 TDVVNQ

-389 TCGNCDNCRNP
+389 TCGNCDNCLEPPEIIDATVAAQKLVSCIWRCNKLSGHTFGARHIVDVLLGNP
-400 KPKVDARAALKMAL
+400 TEKVFAEGHDKLSTFGIGKDLDPDQWRRLIRQLIVLRILTVDAERYSALALAGGRASELLKGKIRVTMRKNGLTATKAKSGRRGNKEEWNPSEETRL
-414 EALRDIGDKFKA
+414 LFEALRAWRLEEARRLEQPAYCIFWDSALKA
-426 DYLVNVLVGK
+426 I
-436 TTALIKSYGHNKS
+436 A
-449 KWFGA
+449 
-454 GAEHDARFWGAVLR
+454 
-468 QALILGLIDKN
+468 QAKPGTI
-479 IENYGLISVNKKGEG
+479 
-494 YIALPFPVT
+494 
-503 VTLDHDY
+503 
-510 DEEEKESES
+510 
-519 VAPMGKGGAADEEL
+519 
-533 FSMLKDLRKKVAKQ
+533 
-547 HGLPPFVIFQD
+547 
-558 PSLED
+558 
-563 MAVQYP
+563 
-569 ITFEEMQNITGV
+569 EEMRRIDRIGNGRIE
-581 GVGKARKF
+581 KY
-589 GEEFIRL
+589 GEALLEV
-596 IKAYVEEKEIIRP
+596 IKA
-609 QDMIVKGVASK
+609 
-620 SGNKIFI
+620 
-627 IQSIDRKMDF
+627 F
-637 EDIARAKDLDF
+637 E
-648 DELLTEIEG
+648 
-657 IVNAGTK
+657 
-664 LDISYYLKEFMDED
+664 
-678 KIEDIYLYFK
+678 
-688 EDAESDSLDAA
+688 
-699 IEELGADYTEE
+699 ADDT
-710 EIRLVRI
+710 RL
-717 KFMCEQGN
+717 

>member
-79 DAGVKAAYLNSTLAW
+79 DAGVKAAYINSTLAW

-214 AQHQLTHFIEDEHR
+214 AQRQLTHFIEDEHR

-389 TCGNCDNCRNP
+389 TCGNCDNCLEPPEIIDATVAAQKLVSCIWRCNKLSGHTFGARHIVDVLLGNP
-400 KPKVDARAALKMAL
+400 TEKVFAEGHDKLSTFGIGKDLDPDQWRRLIRQLIVLRILTVDAERYSALALAGGRASELLKGKIRVTMRKNGLTATKAKSGRRGNKEEWNL
-414 EALRDIGDKFKA
+414 SEETRLLFEALRAWRLEEARRLEQPAYCIFWDSALKA
-426 DYLVNVLVGK
+426 I
-436 TTALIKSYGHNKS
+436 A
-449 KWFGA
+449 
-454 GAEHDARFWGAVLR
+454 
-468 QALILGLIDKN
+468 QAKPGTI
-479 IENYGLISVNKKGEG
+479 
-494 YIALPFPVT
+494 
-503 VTLDHDY
+503 
-510 DEEEKESES
+510 
-519 VAPMGKGGAADEEL
+519 
-533 FSMLKDLRKKVAKQ
+533 
-547 HGLPPFVIFQD
+547 
-558 PSLED
+558 
-563 MAVQYP
+563 
-569 ITFEEMQNITGV
+569 EEMRRIDRIGNGRIE
-581 GVGKARKF
+581 KY
-589 GEEFIRL
+589 GEALLEV
-596 IKAYVEEKEIIRP
+596 IKA
-609 QDMIVKGVASK
+609 
-620 SGNKIFI
+620 
-627 IQSIDRKMDF
+627 F
-637 EDIARAKDLDF
+637 E
-648 DELLTEIEG
+648 
-657 IVNAGTK
+657 
-664 LDISYYLKEFMDED
+664 
-678 KIEDIYLYFK
+678 
-688 EDAESDSLDAA
+688 
-699 IEELGADYTEE
+699 ADDTH
-710 EIRLVRI
+710 L
-717 KFMCEQGN
+717 

>member
-214 AQHQLTHFIEDEHR
+214 AQRQLTHFIEDEHR

-313 FQETGRAGRDGKPAQ
+313 FQETGRAGRDGKPAE

-341 MRLIEMSDADDLY
+341 MRLIEMSDANDLY

-389 TCGNCDNCRNP
+389 TCGNCDNCLEPPEIIDATVAAQKLVSCIWRCNKLSGHTFGARHIVDVLLGNP
-400 KPKVDARAALKMAL
+400 TEKVFAEGHDKLSTFGIGKDLDPDQWRRLIRQLIVLRILTVDAERYSALALAGGRASELLKGKIRVTMRKNGLTATKAKSGRRGNKEEWNPSEETRL
-414 EALRDIGDKFKA
+414 LFEALRAWRLEEARRLEQPAYCIFWDSALKA
-426 DYLVNVLVGK
+426 I
-436 TTALIKSYGHNKS
+436 A
-449 KWFGA
+449 
-454 GAEHDARFWGAVLR
+454 
-468 QALILGLIDKN
+468 QAKPGTI
-479 IENYGLISVNKKGEG
+479 
-494 YIALPFPVT
+494 
-503 VTLDHDY
+503 
-510 DEEEKESES
+510 
-519 VAPMGKGGAADEEL
+519 
-533 FSMLKDLRKKVAKQ
+533 
-547 HGLPPFVIFQD
+547 
-558 PSLED
+558 
-563 MAVQYP
+563 
-569 ITFEEMQNITGV
+569 EEMRRINRIGN
-581 GVGKARKF
+581 GRIEKY
-589 GEEFIRL
+589 GEALLEV
-596 IKAYVEEKEIIRP
+596 IKA
-609 QDMIVKGVASK
+609 
-620 SGNKIFI
+620 
-627 IQSIDRKMDF
+627 F
-637 EDIARAKDLDF
+637 E
-648 DELLTEIEG
+648 
-657 IVNAGTK
+657 
-664 LDISYYLKEFMDED
+664 
-678 KIEDIYLYFK
+678 
-688 EDAESDSLDAA
+688 
-699 IEELGADYTEE
+699 ADDT
-710 EIRLVRI
+710 RL
-717 KFMCEQGN
+717 

>member
-79 DAGVKAAYLNSTLAW
+79 DAGVKAAYINSTLAW

-214 AQHQLTHFIEDEHR
+214 AQRQLTHFIEDEHR

-313 FQETGRAGRDGKPAQ
+313 FQETGRAGRDGKPAE

-389 TCGNCDNCRNP
+389 TCGNCDNCLEPSEIIDATVAAQKLVSCIWRCNKLSGHTFGARHIVDVLLGNP
-400 KPKVDARAALKMAL
+400 TEKVFAEGHDKLATFGIGKDLDPDQWRRLIRQLIVLRILTVDAERYSALALAGGRASELLKGKIRVTMRKNGLTATKAKSGRRGNKEEWNPSEETRL
-414 EALRDIGDKFKA
+414 LFEALRAWRLEEARRLEQPAYCIFWDSALKA
-426 DYLVNVLVGK
+426 I
-436 TTALIKSYGHNKS
+436 A
-449 KWFGA
+449 
-454 GAEHDARFWGAVLR
+454 
-468 QALILGLIDKN
+468 QAKPGTI
-479 IENYGLISVNKKGEG
+479 
-494 YIALPFPVT
+494 
-503 VTLDHDY
+503 
-510 DEEEKESES
+510 
-519 VAPMGKGGAADEEL
+519 
-533 FSMLKDLRKKVAKQ
+533 
-547 HGLPPFVIFQD
+547 
-558 PSLED
+558 
-563 MAVQYP
+563 
-569 ITFEEMQNITGV
+569 EEMRRIDRIGNGRIE
-581 GVGKARKF
+581 KY
-589 GEEFIRL
+589 GEALLEV
-596 IKAYVEEKEIIRP
+596 IKA
-609 QDMIVKGVASK
+609 
-620 SGNKIFI
+620 
-627 IQSIDRKMDF
+627 F
-637 EDIARAKDLDF
+637 E
-648 DELLTEIEG
+648 
-657 IVNAGTK
+657 
-664 LDISYYLKEFMDED
+664 
-678 KIEDIYLYFK
+678 
-688 EDAESDSLDAA
+688 
-699 IEELGADYTEE
+699 ADDT
-710 EIRLVRI
+710 RL
-717 KFMCEQGN
+717 

>member
-79 DAGVKAAYLNSTLAW
+79 DAGVKAAYINSTLAW

-214 AQHQLTHFIEDEHR
+214 AQRQLTHFIEDEYR

-313 FQETGRAGRDGKPAQ
+313 FQETGRAGRDGKPAE

-389 TCGNCDNCRNP
+389 TCGNCDNCLEPPEIIDATVAAQKLVSCIWRCNKLSGHTFGARHIVDVLLGNP
-400 KPKVDARAALKMAL
+400 TEKVFAEGHDKLSTFGIGKDLDPDQWRRLIRQLIVLRILTVDAERYSALALAGGRASELLKGKIRVTMRKNGLTATKAKSGRRGNKEEWNPSEETRL
-414 EALRDIGDKFKA
+414 LFEALRAWRLEEARRLEQPAYCIFWDSALKA
-426 DYLVNVLVGK
+426 I
-436 TTALIKSYGHNKS
+436 A
-449 KWFGA
+449 
-454 GAEHDARFWGAVLR
+454 
-468 QALILGLIDKN
+468 QAKPGTI
-479 IENYGLISVNKKGEG
+479 
-494 YIALPFPVT
+494 
-503 VTLDHDY
+503 
-510 DEEEKESES
+510 
-519 VAPMGKGGAADEEL
+519 
-533 FSMLKDLRKKVAKQ
+533 
-547 HGLPPFVIFQD
+547 
-558 PSLED
+558 
-563 MAVQYP
+563 
-569 ITFEEMQNITGV
+569 EEMRRIDRIGNGRIE
-581 GVGKARKF
+581 KY
-589 GEEFIRL
+589 GEALLEV
-596 IKAYVEEKEIIRP
+596 IKA
-609 QDMIVKGVASK
+609 
-620 SGNKIFI
+620 
-627 IQSIDRKMDF
+627 F
-637 EDIARAKDLDF
+637 E
-648 DELLTEIEG
+648 
-657 IVNAGTK
+657 
-664 LDISYYLKEFMDED
+664 
-678 KIEDIYLYFK
+678 
-688 EDAESDSLDAA
+688 
-699 IEELGADYTEE
+699 ADDT
-710 EIRLVRI
+710 RL
-717 KFMCEQGN
+717 

>member
-79 DAGVKAAYLNSTLAW
+79 DAGVKAAYINSTLAW

-214 AQHQLTHFIEDEHR
+214 AQRQLTHFIEDEHR

-313 FQETGRAGRDGKPAQ
+313 FQETGRAARDGKPAE

-389 TCGNCDNCRNP
+389 TCGNCDNCLEPSEIIDATVAAQKLVSCIWRCNKLSGHTFGARHIVDVLLGNP
-400 KPKVDARAALKMAL
+400 TEKVFAEGHDKLSTFGIGKDLDPDQWRRLIRQLIVLRILTVDAERYSALALAGGRASELLKGKIRVTMRKNGLTATKAKSGRRGNKEEWNPSEETRL
-414 EALRDIGDKFKA
+414 LFEALRAWRLEEARRLEQPAYCIFWDSALKA
-426 DYLVNVLVGK
+426 I
-436 TTALIKSYGHNKS
+436 A
-449 KWFGA
+449 
-454 GAEHDARFWGAVLR
+454 
-468 QALILGLIDKN
+468 QAKPGTI
-479 IENYGLISVNKKGEG
+479 
-494 YIALPFPVT
+494 
-503 VTLDHDY
+503 
-510 DEEEKESES
+510 
-519 VAPMGKGGAADEEL
+519 
-533 FSMLKDLRKKVAKQ
+533 
-547 HGLPPFVIFQD
+547 
-558 PSLED
+558 
-563 MAVQYP
+563 
-569 ITFEEMQNITGV
+569 EEMRRIDRIGNGRIE
-581 GVGKARKF
+581 KY
-589 GEEFIRL
+589 GEALLEV
-596 IKAYVEEKEIIRP
+596 IKA
-609 QDMIVKGVASK
+609 
-620 SGNKIFI
+620 
-627 IQSIDRKMDF
+627 F
-637 EDIARAKDLDF
+637 E
-648 DELLTEIEG
+648 
-657 IVNAGTK
+657 
-664 LDISYYLKEFMDED
+664 
-678 KIEDIYLYFK
+678 
-688 EDAESDSLDAA
+688 
-699 IEELGADYTEE
+699 ADDT
-710 EIRLVRI
+710 RL
-717 KFMCEQGN
+717 